1 MSNNAKTSARVSSNA
16 FKPLHHIA
24 ANCELIESIIN
35 GLPEI
40 SDLKEQYDPRKTRTC
55 RHNCICYEV
64 ECGFAH
70 TFTIEARKKIRKE
83 FEKQTKAKVRK
94 EKIQNE
100 IAKLG
105 ENGFEKEWGDY

>member
-1 MSNNAKTSARVSSNA
+1 MSNNAKTSARVSSNT
-16 FKPLHHIA
+16 FKPHHHIE
-24 ANCELIESIIN
+24 ANCELIDSIIK

>member
-1 MSNNAKTSARVSSNA
+1 MSNNTKTSVRVSSNS
-16 FKPLHHIA
+16 FKYHHID
-24 ANCELIESIIN
+24 ANCGLIDNIIKS
-35 GLPEI
+35 LPEI

>member
-1 MSNNAKTSARVSSNA
+1 
-16 FKPLHHIA
+16 
-24 ANCELIESIIN
+24 
-35 GLPEI
+35 
-40 SDLKEQYDPRKTRTC
+40 
-55 RHNCICYEV
+55 V

-105 ENGFEKEWGDY
+105 EKGFEKEWGDY

>member
-1 MSNNAKTSARVSSNA
+1 MSSNAKTSVRVSS
-16 FKPLHHIA
+16 KPLHHIE
-24 ANCELIESIIN
+24 ANCQLIDIIIK
-35 GLPEI
+35 GLSDI
-40 SDLKEQYDPRKTRTC
+40 SVLKEKYDPKKTKTC

-83 FEKQTKAKVRK
+83 FLKETKAKVRK
-94 EKIQNE
+94 DKIQNE

-105 ENGFEKEWGDY
+105 EEGFTKDWGDY

>member
-1 MSNNAKTSARVSSNA
+1 MSNNAKTSVRVSSNS
-16 FKPLHHIA
+16 FKHHHHIET
-24 ANCELIESIIN
+24 NCGLIDNIIKS
-35 GLPEI
+35 LPEI

-55 RHNCICYEV
+55 RHNCLCYEV

-83 FEKQTKAKVRK
+83 FLKETKAKNMK
-94 EKIQNE
+94 EKIQSE

>member
-1 MSNNAKTSARVSSNA
+1 MSNNAKTSARVSSNT
-16 FKPLHHIA
+16 FKPHHHIET
-24 ANCELIESIIN
+24 NRGLIDSIIK

-100 IAKLG
+100 IVKLG